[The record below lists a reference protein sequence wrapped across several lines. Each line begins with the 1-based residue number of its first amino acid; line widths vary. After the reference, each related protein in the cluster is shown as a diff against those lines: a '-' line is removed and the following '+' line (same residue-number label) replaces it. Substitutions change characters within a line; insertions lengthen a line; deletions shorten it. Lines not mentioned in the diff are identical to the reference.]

1 MSQQD
6 NARSNSLR
14 ILIADDE
21 PLVRLDLRKMLEN
34 MGHQIVGEAG
44 NGAEAVDAARLSK
57 PDVVILDIKMPVMD
71 GIEAAETISSEGI
84 APVLLLT
91 AYSQADLVERAR
103 EAGVYAYMIKP
114 FKEADLLPSIE
125 LAMARFAQLTALEST
140 ASTLE
145 ERLETRKTVERAKGV
160 LIDRYG
166 LKEHEAFRRLQM
178 QSMNTRKSMREIA
191 EAVLIAHSVEP
202 PKSPQF
208 SQSRGLFG

>member
-34 MGHQIVGEAG
+34 MGHLIAGEAG

-114 FKEADLLPSIE
+114 FKETDLMPSIE
-125 LAMARFAQLTALEST
+125 LAMARFAQFAVLESA

-166 LKEHEAFRRLQM
+166 LKEQEAFRRLQM

-191 EAVLIAHSVEP
+191 EAVLIAHSV
-202 PKSPQF
+202 
-208 SQSRGLFG
+208 